1 MNESRPC
8 VVVVSPFVD
17 KRHGT
22 ELCLAEWLTRFT
34 TNFEV
39 HLYSQRVED
48 IDLSQITWHRI
59 PKLPGP
65 HLLNYLWWFVVNQ
78 VRRAWDRR
86 FCDLHPDLVFSPGI
100 NCLDAGVISVHI
112 VFAEYL
118 RHNSSRLRFKSQALR
133 HWPQLL
139 HRKLYYALIARL
151 ERLLYRNPMTTLV
164 LVSRRIA
171 PSLHAFFTRSDNYSV
186 VHQGIDP
193 DRFNPETRMLLREEA
208 RRELRLEP
216 AEFSLLLVAN
226 DWGNK
231 GLPTLLEALTRLR
244 DLPIRLLVVGEDDPS
259 PYRKLAAQNRLCD
272 RVNFLPIR
280 RDVEFYYAAADAY
293 TGPSLEDA
301 FGQPAA
307 EAMACG
313 IPIITAGS
321 CGVSEMVSRR
331 EDGLIL
337 DDPSN
342 PCELA
347 SFIRELYMQPILR
360 ENIGAKA
367 AEKMRQF
374 TWERSGRDM
383 TEVLLQAIQ
392 KKNAL
397 AARPLRQEA

>member
-1 MNESRPC
+1 MSEARSC
-8 VVVVSPFVD
+8 LVVVSPFVD

-22 ELCLAEWLTRFT
+22 ELCLAEWLMRFA
-34 TNFEV
+34 TNFEI

-65 HLLNYLWWFVVNQ
+65 HLLNYLWWLTANHA
-78 VRRAWDRR
+78 RRAWDWR
-86 FCDLHPDLVFSPGI
+86 FRSLHPDLVFSPGI
-100 NCLDAGVISVHI
+100 NCFDADVISVHI

-118 RHNSSRLRFKSQALR
+118 RQNSSRLRFRSQALR

-151 ERLLYRNPMTTLV
+151 ERLLYRKEATTLV

-171 PSLHAFFTRSDNYSV
+171 TGLGEHFSRNDNYSV
-186 VHQGIDP
+186 VYQGIDP
-193 DRFNPETRMLLREEA
+193 VRFNPEGRMLLREEA

-216 AEFSLLLVAN
+216 SEFALLLVAN

-244 DLPIRLLVVGEDDPS
+244 DLSVRLLVVGEDDAS
-259 PYRKLAAQNRLCD
+259 AYRKLAAQNQLSD
-272 RVNFLPIR
+272 RVNFLPVR

-313 IPIITAGS
+313 IPIITANS
-321 CGVSEMVSRR
+321 CGVSEIVSRR

-342 PCELA
+342 SCELA
-347 SFIRELYMQPILR
+347 SFIRELYMEPILR
-360 ENIGAKA
+360 EAIGAKA

-374 TWERSGRDM
+374 TWDRSGREM
-383 TEVLLQAIQ
+383 TEILLQAIQ